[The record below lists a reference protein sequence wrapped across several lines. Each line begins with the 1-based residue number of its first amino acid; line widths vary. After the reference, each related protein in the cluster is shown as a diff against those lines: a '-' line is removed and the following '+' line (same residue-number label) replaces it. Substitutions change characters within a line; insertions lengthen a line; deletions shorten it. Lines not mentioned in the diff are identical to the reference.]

1 MLNIDFSKPFLAID
15 CGTSVMSLALRFNEQ
30 TFEIN
35 QDIGAK
41 QSENLLPTLRDLYAQ
56 AGIDTP
62 DLAAIVVNQGP
73 GAFTGLRVGASVAQ
87 GLAAAFNIPLI
98 GVPSLD
104 ALAYSAPPCPCVLAA
119 MDARMGEVFYAF
131 FDTVNQ
137 QRLSDYC
144 VGRASDIRLPEK
156 QSQCVVIGNT
166 PLSGSLKAENS
177 IVDKIQNETMQR
189 AADSINNT
197 ARHRCEVSFLKVI
210 DYINKM
216 PKACDFLNIASSGR
230 YEIKTA
236 ENMSLLYVR
245 DKIALTAT
253 EQAQRK
259 KEMAQ

>member
-1 MLNIDFSKPFLAID
+1 MLNIDFSKSFLAID
-15 CGTSVMSLALRFNEQ
+15 CGTSVMSLALRCNGQ
-30 TFEIN
+30 VFEIN

-144 VGRASDIRLPEK
+144 VGKAVDIRLPEK

-166 PLSGSLKAENS
+166 PLSGSLK
-177 IVDKIQNETMQR
+177 
-189 AADSINNT
+189 
-197 ARHRCEVSFLKVI
+197 VI

-216 PKACDFLNIASSGR
+216 PKACDFLNIALSGR

-245 DKIALTAT
+245 NKIALTAT

>member
-15 CGTSVMSLALRFNEQ
+15 CGTSVMSLALRCNEQ
-30 TFEIN
+30 LFEIN

-41 QSENLLPTLRDLYAQ
+41 QSENLLPALRDLYAQ
-56 AGIDTP
+56 ASVNTP

-87 GLAAAFNIPLI
+87 GLAVAFNIPLI

-166 PLSGSLKAENS
+166 PISGS
-177 IVDKIQNETMQR
+177 
-189 AADSINNT
+189 
-197 ARHRCEVSFLKVI
+197 LKVI

>member
-15 CGTSVMSLALRFNEQ
+15 CGTSVMSLALRCNGQ
-30 TFEIN
+30 VFEIN

-87 GLAAAFNIPLI
+87 GLATAFNIPLI

-144 VGRASDIRLPEK
+144 VGKAVDIRLPEK

-166 PLSGSLKAENS
+166 PLSGSLK
-177 IVDKIQNETMQR
+177 
-189 AADSINNT
+189 
-197 ARHRCEVSFLKVI
+197 VI

-216 PKACDFLNIASSGR
+216 PKACDFLNIALSGR

-245 DKIALTAT
+245 NKIALTAT

>member
-1 MLNIDFSKPFLAID
+1 MNIDFSKPFLAID
-15 CGTSVMSLALRFNEQ
+15 CGTSVMSLALRCNEQ

-41 QSENLLPTLRDLYAQ
+41 QSENLLPALCDLYVQ

-131 FDTVNQ
+131 FDTAQ
-137 QRLSDYC
+137 KKRLSDYC
-144 VGRASDIRLPEK
+144 VGKAVDIRLPEK
-156 QSQCVVIGNT
+156 QSQCVVVGNIY
-166 PLSGSLKAENS
+166 LSG
-177 IVDKIQNETMQR
+177 R
-189 AADSINNT
+189 
-197 ARHRCEVSFLKVI
+197 LKVI
-210 DYINKM
+210 DYIEKM
-216 PKACDFLNIASSGR
+216 PKTFRLPEIGVLPITTHCDCFSG
-230 YEIKTA
+230 
-236 ENMSLLYVR
+236 SLISLAR
-245 DKIALTAT
+245 PT
-253 EQAQRK
+253 Q
-259 KEMAQ
+259 

>member
-15 CGTSVMSLALRFNEQ
+15 CGTSVMSLALRCNGQ
-30 TFEIN
+30 VFEIN

-166 PLSGSLKAENS
+166 PLSGSLK
-177 IVDKIQNETMQR
+177 
-189 AADSINNT
+189 
-197 ARHRCEVSFLKVI
+197 VI

-216 PKACDFLNIASSGR
+216 PTACDFLNIALSGR
-230 YEIKTA
+230 YAVMTA

>member
-1 MLNIDFSKPFLAID
+1 MLNINFSQPILAID
-15 CGTSVMSLALRFNEQ
+15 CGTSVMSLALKVNGQ
-30 TFEIN
+30 LFEIN
-35 QDIGAK
+35 QDIAAK
-41 QSENLLPTLRDLYAQ
+41 QSEHLLPALRDLYAQ
-56 AGIDTP
+56 ASVDTP

-144 VGRASDIRLPEK
+144 VGKAVDIRLPEK

-166 PLSGSLKAENS
+166 PLSGSLK
-177 IVDKIQNETMQR
+177 
-189 AADSINNT
+189 
-197 ARHRCEVSFLKVI
+197 VI

-216 PKACDFLNIASSGR
+216 PKACDFLNIALSGR

>member
-1 MLNIDFSKPFLAID
+1 MLNINFSQPILAID
-15 CGTSVMSLALRFNEQ
+15 CGTSVMSLALKVNGQ
-30 TFEIN
+30 MFEIN

-87 GLAAAFNIPLI
+87 GLTAAFNIPLI

-104 ALAYSAPPCPCVLAA
+104 ALAYSVPPCPCVLAA

-131 FDTVNQ
+131 FDTAQ
-137 QRLSDYC
+137 KKRLSDYC
-144 VGRASDIRLPEK
+144 VGKAVDIRLPEK

-166 PLSGSLKAENS
+166 PISGS
-177 IVDKIQNETMQR
+177 
-189 AADSINNT
+189 
-197 ARHRCEVSFLKVI
+197 LKVI
-210 DYINKM
+210 DYIDKM
-216 PKACDFLNIASSGR
+216 PKACDFLNIALSGR
-230 YEIKTA
+230 YEIKNA

>member
-1 MLNIDFSKPFLAID
+1 MNIDFSKPFLAID
-15 CGTSVMSLALRFNEQ
+15 CGTSVMSLALRCNEQ

-41 QSENLLPTLRDLYAQ
+41 QSENLLPALCDLYAQ

-73 GAFTGLRVGASVAQ
+73 GAFTGLRVGASVSQ

-144 VGRASDIRLPEK
+144 VRKAVDIRLPEK

-166 PLSGSLKAENS
+166 PLSGSLK
-177 IVDKIQNETMQR
+177 
-189 AADSINNT
+189 
-197 ARHRCEVSFLKVI
+197 VI
-210 DYINKM
+210 DYIEKM
-216 PKACDFLNIASSGR
+216 PTACDFLNIALSGR
-230 YEIKTA
+230 YEIKNA

>member
-1 MLNIDFSKPFLAID
+1 MLKIDFSKPFLSID
-15 CGTSVMSLALRFNEQ
+15 CGTSVMSLALRCDEQ
-30 TFEIN
+30 VFEIN

-41 QSENLLPTLRDLYAQ
+41 QSENLLPALRDLYAQ
-56 AGIDTP
+56 AGVDTP

-87 GLAAAFNIPLI
+87 GLAAAFDIPLI

-156 QSQCVVIGNT
+156 QSQCVVVGNIH
-166 PLSGSLKAENS
+166 LSGSLK
-177 IVDKIQNETMQR
+177 M
-189 AADSINNT
+189 
-197 ARHRCEVSFLKVI
+197 I
-210 DYINKM
+210 DYIEKM
-216 PKACDFLNIASSGR
+216 PKACDFLNIALSGR
-230 YEIKTA
+230 YEIKNA
-236 ENMSLLYVR
+236 GNMSLLYVR